1 MRTVWCRTSI
11 LIDQYGCTIYLQLF
25 DFGYGAA
32 AELCT
37 RGHKIPELQADVE
50 SKEPAEEMRVP
61 FMMKRQMRNAIILT
75 SGGFEYALCN
85 CSGCGV

>member
-25 DFGYGAA
+25 DFGYGAV

-61 FMMKRQMRNAIILT
+61 FM
-75 SGGFEYALCN
+75 ALLKCVGLESN
-85 CSGCGV
+85 RSDKSLG